1 VSPLQTVYPFQLRL
15 PNNMNFCCQYI
26 EVEGSE
32 ESGSSPTC
40 RQKEK
45 DDSALKEALDLLRGT
60 IADAAFPPNP
70 IR

>member
-1 VSPLQTVYPFQLRL
+1 MSPLQTVYPFQLRL

-26 EVEGSE
+26 KVEGSE
-32 ESGSSPTC
+32 ESGSQSYTPPE
-40 RQKEK
+40 EK
-45 DDSALKEALDLLRGT
+45 HDRALKQALDLLRGT